1 MNLLPQQFEHFISHV
16 YPFIPPEQRHALE
29 RSFYVGAAALIQA
42 QHDAVKDCPM
52 DEGKDAL
59 NELIKEVQNA
69 ITRLSVDYG
78 DPSLN

>member
-1 MNLLPQQFEHFISHV
+1 MNLLPPLFEDFASRV

-42 QHDAVKDCPM
+42 QHDVVKDAPAE
-52 DEGKDAL
+52 DGKDAL
-59 NELIKEVQNA
+59 NELIREVQNA